1 MGKSGN
7 DLPAVLQ
14 GLLRGAEASYP
25 DRAHRLW
32 EVWEQAVGPDV
43 ARRSYPAELRRGR
56 LTVAVENAAWM
67 QQLSFLREQLRDAL
81 NQAVGQEV
89 VKEIRMRQ
97 APPDRPPPPR
107 GREPP
112 PPWLSEPLDAPAL
125 RAIDEEVSALSDPDL
140 RELLRRVRVR
150 AEQARRHRAGPGGP
164 EPPPSSAPRRRGGR
178 GAP

>member
-1 MGKSGN
+1 VGKSRS

-25 DRAHRLW
+25 DRSHRLW
-32 EVWEQAVGPDV
+32 EVWEQAVGPEV
-43 ARRSYPAELRRGR
+43 ARRAYPAELRRGR
-56 LTVAVENAAWM
+56 LTVAVENASWM
-67 QQLSFLREQLRDAL
+67 QQLSFLREQLRDTL
-81 NQAVGQEV
+81 NQALGQEV

-125 RAIDEEVSALSDPDL
+125 QTIDDELAALPDPEL

-150 AEQARRHRAGPGGP
+150 AEQARRHRGGP
-164 EPPPSSAPRRRGGR
+164 AAPAPPPSTAHRRRGGPA
-178 GAP
+178 AP